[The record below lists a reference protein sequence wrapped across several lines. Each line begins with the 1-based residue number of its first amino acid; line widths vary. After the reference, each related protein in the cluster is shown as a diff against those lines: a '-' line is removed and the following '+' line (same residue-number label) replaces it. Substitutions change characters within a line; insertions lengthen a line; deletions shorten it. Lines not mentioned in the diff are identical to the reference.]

1 MRAHARMGVSRMSY
15 EGREAVMAYN
25 DYGAF
30 VRRNG
35 ERMEAHEDAV
45 LERLDG
51 GSGAQ
56 AVFDRMGGGES
67 DAAGGVDVEPA
78 GQ

>member
-1 MRAHARMGVSRMSY
+1 
-15 EGREAVMAYN
+15 MAYN

-67 DAAGGVDVEPA
+67 DAASGVDVEPA

>member
-1 MRAHARMGVSRMSY
+1 
-15 EGREAVMAYN
+15 MAYN

-45 LERLDG
+45 LERL
-51 GSGAQ
+51 
-56 AVFDRMGGGES
+56 R
-67 DAAGGVDVEPA
+67 DA
-78 GQ
+78 

>member
-1 MRAHARMGVSRMSY
+1 
-15 EGREAVMAYN
+15 MAYN

-35 ERMEAHEDAV
+35 ERMEAHEGAV

-51 GSGAQ
+51 GSGGPWG
-56 AVFDRMGGGES
+56 RWNGGRRRR
-67 DAAGGVDVEPA
+67 DVWAGA
-78 GQ
+78 WKLKRSMS

>member
-1 MRAHARMGVSRMSY
+1 
-15 EGREAVMAYN
+15 MAYN

-45 LERLDG
+45 RTAPGRIREHRASTRPHG
-51 GSGAQ
+51 PWTAWPGAGSAK
-56 AVFDRMGGGES
+56 GGER
-67 DAAGGVDVEPA
+67 GFI
-78 GQ
+78 

>member
-1 MRAHARMGVSRMSY
+1 MAH
-15 EGREAVMAYN
+15 N

-30 VRRNG
+30 IRRSG

-51 GSGAQ
+51 GSGGPWG
-56 AVFDRMGGGES
+56 RWNGTRRRR
-67 DAAGGVDVEPA
+67 DAWARHDKT
-78 GQ
+78 

>member
-1 MRAHARMGVSRMSY
+1 
-15 EGREAVMAYN
+15 
-25 DYGAF
+25 
-30 VRRNG
+30 
-35 ERMEAHEDAV
+35 MEAHEDAV